1 MGLARRGGAAKL
13 MVMLVKIALPALALL
28 AASPALADW
37 HEASSDHF
45 VVYADAP
52 AQDLTRFAANLE
64 RYHAALALVTGQA
77 NAVPSPSNRVT
88 VYVVGSAAQ
97 VRKLYGDRPQA
108 RFVGGFYV
116 PRAGR
121 TMAIV
126 PDISTARSTDADR
139 TLQTLLHE
147 YAHHFLITTS
157 SFPIPPWANEGAAE
171 FFSSAGFEKDG
182 QVTIGRPNPGRLNQ
196 LKVMQ
201 ALPVEQ
207 LVDPG
212 TRVLGD
218 TPFYAQSWLLYHY
231 LVMGGPRKG
240 QLTRY
245 FDALVKG
252 QKPVDAARG
261 TFGDLAALG
270 QELGTYSRR
279 PKFTTIV
286 IKGQALTTGP
296 VTLRRLPDGEA
307 AAMPLRIRQHRG
319 LEKDELAEVAAEARS
334 LAARFVQDAAVQ
346 TVLAEAEYDA
356 GNDAAAIA
364 AADAA
369 LGLDQRQVN
378 ARVQKGLAQF
388 RLASKSRAAA
398 DFKTAR
404 DTFVDLNHLEND
416 HPLPLVYYYR
426 SFVAQRQPPSPLAV
440 QGLERA
446 AVLAPYDLALRMNL
460 AVQQLREG
468 RLADARFN
476 LAPVAYAPHGGRMG
490 GIARAMLA
498 RIDADPAWRGQGG
511 PDLPP
516 AGENL
521 PGA

>member
-1 MGLARRGGAAKL
+1 MPMLA
-13 MVMLVKIALPALALL
+13 KIALPALALL
-28 AASPALADW
+28 AATPAQADW

-77 NAVPSPSNRVT
+77 NSVPSPSNRVT
-88 VYVVGSAAQ
+88 VYVVGSPAQ
-97 VRKLYGDRPQA
+97 VRKLYGDKPQA
-108 RFVGGFYV
+108 RFIGGFYV

-126 PDISTARSTDADR
+126 PDISTAKSTDADR

-147 YAHHFLITTS
+147 YAHHFLISTS
-157 SFPIPPWANEGAAE
+157 NFPIPLWANEGAAE

-196 LKVMQ
+196 LAKMQ
-201 ALPVEQ
+201 ALPVDQ

-212 TRVLGD
+212 TRSLGD

-245 FDALVKG
+245 YDALVKG
-252 QKPVDAARG
+252 QQPVQAARG

-270 QELGTYSRR
+270 KELGAYARR

-286 IKGQALTTGP
+286 IKGEALTTGRP
-296 VTLRRLPDGEA
+296 ALRALPAGEA

-319 LEKDELAEVAAEARS
+319 LGKDELAAAATEART
-334 LAARFVQDAAVQ
+334 LATRYPQDAAVQ
-346 TVLAEAEYDA
+346 TVLAEAEFDA
-356 GNDAAAIA
+356 GSDAAAIA

-369 LGLDQRQVN
+369 LALDRRQVN
-378 ARVQKGLAQF
+378 AWVQKGYAQF
-388 RLASKSRAAA
+388 RLAGKSGAAQ
-398 DFKTAR
+398 DFKAAR
-404 DTFVDLNHLEND
+404 ATFVELNHLEND
-416 HPLPLVYYYR
+416 HPLPLVYYFR
-426 SFVAQRQPPSPLAV
+426 SFVAQRQAPSALAV

-446 AVLAPYDLALRMNL
+446 AALAPYDLVLRMNL
-460 AVQQLREG
+460 AGQQLREG
-468 RLADARFN
+468 RLAEARYN
-476 LAPVAYAPHGGRMG
+476 LTPVAYAPHSGRMG
-490 GIARAMLA
+490 AAARAILA
-498 RIDADPAWRGQGG
+498 KMDSDPNFRGIGG
-511 PDLPP
+511 PAVPSIDERPP
-516 AGENL
+516 ED
-521 PGA
+521 